1 MIQPTPE
8 NVEQFRQLVDLAQTG
23 ELQSAVAK
31 RGPFEV
37 NPYYY
42 DNPGLV
48 SVVGFFMNTLVPVIQ
63 ETSGLGDE
71 AVSIRQIYMRH
82 MNEHDGASAGVSVT
96 TSARWLADSGGYIY
110 KATRIDDDDP
120 DPVLPLY
127 KPTKAILDIVPREV
141 FVGKHTNPEAKGCLG
156 GVAIGI
162 GAGVTVA
169 TITGRPLNGLWA
181 GLLTSAGGMEFGEWQ
196 GKVQAGREALKH
208 YRDQSELN

>member
-8 NVEQFRQLVDLAQTG
+8 NVEQFRQMVDLAQTG

-42 DNPGLV
+42 DNPRLV

-63 ETSGLGDE
+63 ENSDSDDE

-82 MNEHDGASAGVSVT
+82 MEEHGGTSAGVSVT
-96 TSARWLADSGGYIY
+96 TSARWLADRGGYIY
-110 KATRIDDDDP
+110 KAPGVNDDDP

-127 KPTKAILDIVPREV
+127 KPTKAILDITLREV
-141 FVGKHTNPEAKGCLG
+141 FVGKHTSPEAKGCLG
-156 GVAIGI
+156 GLAIGLTTGI
-162 GAGVTVA
+162 AVA
-169 TITGRPLNGLWA
+169 NTTGRPLAAISA
-181 GLLTSAGGMEFGEWQ
+181 GLFTAAGGMQFGEWY
-196 GKVQAGREALKH
+196 GKVQAGREAFKH
-208 YRDQSELN
+208 YRDQSGLN